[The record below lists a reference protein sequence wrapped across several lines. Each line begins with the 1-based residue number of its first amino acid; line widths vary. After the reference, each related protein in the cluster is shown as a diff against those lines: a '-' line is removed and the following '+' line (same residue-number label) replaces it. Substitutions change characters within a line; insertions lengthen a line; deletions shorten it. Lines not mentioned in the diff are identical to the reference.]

1 MSYKPMP
8 ITAGT
13 RLDPVAALNDPSIV
27 ALFDVSENYFVTK
40 LVDGESLR
48 SVDLPALARFLSVA
62 ITRDGI
68 CYVPAKGIPGA
79 GGYFAR
85 WHHADLGSD
94 RHDRRRSDADAA
106 SGGLE

>member
-1 MSYKPMP
+1 MP
-8 ITAGT
+8 LAAGT
-13 RLDPVAALNDPSIV
+13 RLDPVAALNHPSIV
-27 ALFDVSENYFVTK
+27 APFDVGENYFVME

-68 CYVPAKGIPGA
+68 YYVPAKGIPDA
-79 GGYFAR
+79 RGYFAR
-85 WHHADLGSD
+85 WHHADLGPG
-94 RHDRRRSDADAA
+94 RHDRQRSDPDAA